1 MRGGAAEV
9 AVERQAA
16 RLGGGLGR
24 RQRHAEDGVGA
35 EAALVPRAV
44 ELDQRRVDA
53 ALVLRV
59 HAGERVEDLAVDRV
73 DRLLDA
79 LAEVARLVAV
89 AQLHRLVR
97 ARRGAR
103 RHRRA
108 AHRAVLEHDI
118 HLDRRIAAAVE
129 DLAADDVD
137 DGGHCRY
144 LMSCRPR
151 TGMGGSGAF

>member
-9 AVERQAA
+9 AIERQAA
-16 RLGGGLGR
+16 RLRRRLGR

-35 EAALVPRAV
+35 EAGFVARAV

-53 ALVLRV
+53 ALVLGI
-59 HAGERVEDLAVDRV
+59 HAGKRVEDLGVDRI
-73 DRLLDA
+73 DGLLDA

-89 AQLHRLVR
+89 AQLDRLVR
-97 ARRGAR
+97 ARGGAR

-108 AHRAVLEHDI
+108 AHGAILQHDVD
-118 HLDRRIAAAVE
+118 LDRRVAAAVE
-129 DLAADDVD
+129 DFAADDVD
-137 DGGHCRY
+137 DGGHGRY